1 MNEDRFDL
9 SLRERVTLDLT
20 GCGSRR
26 DVYRELRRKMAWKN
40 WYGENLDALWDIL
53 TGLPCRGDDFV
64 ILRLRRYAG
73 SSNEPDGRLTKY
85 VDQVCSVFQQ
95 AQEEGCLT
103 VRVQYA
109 PEESPAPSAEASEQ
123 L

>member
-1 MNEDRFDL
+1 MNEDSFDL
-9 SLRERVTLDLT
+9 PLREQVTLDLT

-26 DVYRELRRKMAWKN
+26 DVYRELRRKMAWEN

-64 ILRLRRYAG
+64 ILRPRRYTG
-73 SSNEPDGRLTKY
+73 ISSERDDRFTSFVDRL
-85 VDQVCSVFQQ
+85 CSVFQE
-95 AQEEGCLT
+95 AQEEGCVT
-103 VRVQYA
+103 VRLQYV
-109 PEESPAPSAEASEQ
+109 PEESAPPSVDTGQ